1 MKPGFQVGDKVQRRD
16 GTEAWA
22 VGFVTQ
28 LEPLLVNK
36 SDTNPSEAGCSWDE
50 VRPFEPESEPESEP
64 EPEPERPKRKK
75 PRPPVED
82 PPEAEPEAAAEP
94 S

>member
-50 VRPFEPESEPESEP
+50 VRPFGPESEPE
-64 EPEPERPKRKK
+64 RPKPQK

>member
-1 MKPGFQVGDKVQRRD
+1 MGDKVERRD
-16 GTEAWA
+16 GTEAWS

-36 SDTNPSEAGCSWDE
+36 SDTNPSEAGYSWDE

-64 EPEPERPKRKK
+64 EPERPKPKK
-75 PRPPVED
+75 PRPPVEG

>member
-64 EPEPERPKRKK
+64 EPERPKPKK
-75 PRPPVED
+75 PRPPVEG

>member
-1 MKPGFQVGDKVQRRD
+1 MGDKVQRRD

-28 LEPLLVNK
+28 LEPLKVNM
-36 SDTNPSEAGCSWDE
+36 SDTNPSEAGYSWDE
-50 VRPFEPESEPESEP
+50 VRPFEPEP

-94 S
+94 R